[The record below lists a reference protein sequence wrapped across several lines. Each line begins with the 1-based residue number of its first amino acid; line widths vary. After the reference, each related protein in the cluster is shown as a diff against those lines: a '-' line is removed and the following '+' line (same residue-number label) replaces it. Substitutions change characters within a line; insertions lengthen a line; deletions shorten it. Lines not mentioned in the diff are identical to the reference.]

1 VATKPQPETPQ
12 QRVVMGRVA
21 APYAVKGWLK
31 IQPFTEY
38 VDSLCGYDT
47 WWLGNSKRPESG
59 WREYPV
65 LETKVHGQT
74 LLVQLRGVN
83 GRDAAEAL
91 QGFEVAVNRTDFPAP
106 ESDEYYWDDL
116 IGAEVSN
123 TEGVV
128 LGKVQGLLE
137 TGANDLLQ
145 VSGERLRLIPFV
157 DAFVRDVDIK
167 QGRILVEWGAD
178 WDKD

>member
-1 VATKPQPETPQ
+1 
-12 QRVVMGRVA
+12 
-21 APYAVKGWLK
+21 
-31 IQPFTEY
+31 
-38 VDSLCGYDT
+38 
-47 WWLGNSKRPESG
+47 
-59 WREYPV
+59 V

-74 LLVQLRGVN
+74 LLVQLQGVN